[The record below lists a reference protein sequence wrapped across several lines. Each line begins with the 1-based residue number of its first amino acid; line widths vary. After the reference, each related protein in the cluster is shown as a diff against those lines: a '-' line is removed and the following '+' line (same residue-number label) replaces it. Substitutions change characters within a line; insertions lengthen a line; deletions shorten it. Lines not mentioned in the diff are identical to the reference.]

1 MFGDFEQRRIK
12 LHERIINGAIAG
24 MAGLTLG
31 GCGRRR
37 FGRLFVTAKG
47 EEPPFRFRK
56 SAFIFDLG
64 FDGDEV
70 SLKMS
75 ILIDRTLSLRGADF
89 QDEHCLIWPLARL
102 HKSTVCLGRD
112 KYVVEA
118 RLGRAAGLFPRPVCH
133 AQS

>member
-1 MFGDFEQRRIK
+1 
-12 LHERIINGAIAG
+12 

-37 FGRLFVTAKG
+37 FGRLFGAAKG
-47 EEPPFRFRK
+47 EEAPFFGEP
-56 SAFIFDLG
+56 AFIFDFG
-64 FDGDEV
+64 FDRDHV

-75 ILIDRTLSLRGADF
+75 ILIDRTVSLRGADF

-118 RLGRAAGLFPRPVCH
+118 RLGRAAGLFPR
-133 AQS
+133 